1 MKNLLLTTIAAV
13 VLVGCGT
20 TQVNVETKKL
30 SAQKPKRVLF
40 IGNSFTYSYEG
51 LWKQLKILSD
61 SMNPKLGYKTSRVVK
76 GGASLEVMWK
86 DSKAVDVI
94 AKGGWDVVVLQEDI
108 PETTIDS
115 FRKYSRM
122 FVKAVREVGARPIL
136 FMAWE
141 YDRLGWVSMNEI
153 TEVHKDMS
161 NELNV
166 DVAPVGLAWS
176 NSRSLKPDL
185 DMYSGDREHPSFAG
199 MYLSLIV
206 IEATISSADPLSRNP
221 KKLPIRG
228 FNRLGSDNAKYLRQ
242 IASKTIQM
250 WQSSLEPPKELK
262 AEGK

>member
-1 MKNLLLTTIAAV
+1 MKQILITIAAV
-13 VLVGCGT
+13 LLAGCGT

-30 SAQKPKRVLF
+30 SVQKPKRVLF
-40 IGNSFTYSYEG
+40 IGNSFTYSHGG

-61 SMNPKLGYKTSRVVK
+61 SMNPKLDYKTSRVVK

-86 DSKAVDVI
+86 NTKAVEVI

-115 FRKYSRM
+115 FQKYSRM

-141 YDRLGWVSMNEI
+141 YDRLGWISMNEI
-153 TEVHKDMS
+153 AEAHKDMS
-161 NELNV
+161 SELNV

-176 NSRSLKPDL
+176 NSRTSKPDL

-206 IEATISSADPLSRNP
+206 IEATISSADPLSRSP
-221 KKLPIRG
+221 EKLPIRG
-228 FNRLGSDNAKYLRQ
+228 FNRLGSDNAKYLRKM
-242 IASKTIQM
+242 ASKTIQM
-250 WQSSLEPPKELK
+250 WQSPLEAPKELK
-262 AEGK
+262 AEGR